1 LLTPL
6 SGKPLGFATRNETS
20 ADRFSGHFDPH
31 PSLSGFM
38 QKAAA
43 QEVQPVSTDPSVSVL
58 TDRAKDVGI
67 VGRAP
72 MGM

>member
-1 LLTPL
+1 
-6 SGKPLGFATRNETS
+6 
-20 ADRFSGHFDPH
+20 
-31 PSLSGFM
+31 M